1 MKKLFPSRLRQ
12 ALATV
17 ATIQPRFEALD
28 QRLDNLGIN
37 QGIMLSSLNA
47 SKTSTDLRDYEFKV
61 FSQWGADGIIQHLI
75 RCVEIRHKTFVEFG
89 VEDFFESN
97 CRFLLMKDNWQGF
110 VIDGSMEHVKRIRQS
125 YFYWKHHLG
134 SECAFITRENIN
146 ELLKKSG
153 FDEDLGILSVDI
165 DGNDYHVLQSIT
177 AFKPRILICEY
188 NGVFGRDRKISI
200 PYEPDFYRTGKHYSN
215 LYFGA
220 SLGAM
225 THLAEK
231 KGYVLVGTNSIGSNA
246 FYVRRDLMND
256 RLRAMTAAQAWFPSH
271 VRESRNEKG
280 ELNYLTGDARLA
292 LMRGMPVLNVESGA
306 LETL

>member
-1 MKKLFPSRLRQ
+1 M
-12 ALATV
+12 
-17 ATIQPRFEALD
+17 
-28 QRLDNLGIN
+28 
-37 QGIMLSSLNA
+37 
-47 SKTSTDLRDYEFKV
+47 
-61 FSQWGADGIIQHLI
+61 FSQWGEESIVQNLI
-75 RCVEIRHKTFVEFG
+75 RCVEIRHKTFVEFR

-97 CRFLLMKDNWQGF
+97 CRFLLMKDNLQGF
-110 VIDGSMEHVKRIRQS
+110 VIDGPKEHVQRIRQS

-134 SECAFITRENIN
+134 SECAFITRDNIN

-165 DGNDYHVLQSIT
+165 DGNDYHVLEAIT

-188 NGVFGRDRKISI
+188 NGVFGRDLKISI
-200 PYEPDFYRTGKHYSN
+200 PYEPDFFRTGKHYSN

-231 KGYVLVGTNSIGSNA
+231 RGCALAGANSIGSNA

-256 RLRAMTAAQAWFPSH
+256 KLHAMTVPQGWLASH

-280 ELNYLTGDARLA
+280 ELNHLTGDGRLA